1 MVFVRGTI
9 EFCVYDQLIT
19 GTIAT
24 QLTGFNEKYERRD
37 TLHYFPLSCDF
48 VLVARSHYSSARA
61 AIIVIIISRANP
73 VDR

>member
-1 MVFVRGTI
+1 MVVNDTYVSKIRR
-9 EFCVYDQLIT
+9 EVPLP
-19 GTIAT
+19 T

-61 AIIVIIISRANP
+61 AIIVIIIGPANP
-73 VDR
+73 VDC